1 MKVVLF
7 DLGNT
12 LEDTL
17 RGVLL
22 PGALET
28 LKAVSAMQDSAGVAP
43 ALALASD
50 FGELGSTPEQVA
62 AAQAEYYA
70 ILDGLGIRQFFEP
83 VAQRVILSAEV
94 GAEKPDRKVFQAVID
109 RLDPSL
115 TFRDL
120 FFVTERRAHILAARA
135 LCMRAVH
142 FKGPGE
148 TTGEVTRLADL
159 IPLVQTFLQG
169 AG

>member
-12 LEDTL
+12 LEDTQ

-22 PGALET
+22 PGALNT
-28 LKAVSAMQDSAGVAP
+28 LRAVRAMRDSAGVAP

-50 FGELGSTPEQVA
+50 FGETGATPEQLA
-62 AAQAEYYA
+62 ATQAEYYA
-70 ILDGLGIRQFFEP
+70 ILSGLGIRQFFEP
-83 VAQRVILSAEV
+83 VARRVILSAEV
-94 GAEKPDRKVFQAVID
+94 GAAKPDRRVFQAVID

-115 TFRDL
+115 SFRDL
-120 FFVTERRAHILAARA
+120 FFVTERRAHISAARA
-135 LCMRAVH
+135 LGMRAVH

-148 TTGEVTRLADL
+148 TAGEITRLADL
-159 IPLVQTFLQG
+159 IPLVRTFLQG
-169 AG
+169 MG